1 MPKLFHVSPRKQQL
15 NYEDVVH
22 RLVADKPRC
31 ASPRYDIRDIVAE
44 ADKFAIRLLFGGNR
58 TIRAIDFCGGELFLS
73 PEGRQS
79 F

>member
-1 MPKLFHVSPRKQQL
+1 
-15 NYEDVVH
+15 VVH
-22 RLVADKPRC
+22 RLVADKPRY